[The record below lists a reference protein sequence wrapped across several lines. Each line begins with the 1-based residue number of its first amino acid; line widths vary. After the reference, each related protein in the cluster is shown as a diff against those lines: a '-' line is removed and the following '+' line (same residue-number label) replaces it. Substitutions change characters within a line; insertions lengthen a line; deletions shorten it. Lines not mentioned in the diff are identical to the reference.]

1 MSKLDK
7 LFSPISF
14 GQLELKNRIIM
25 LGMGTYYGNAEDGHD
40 ACTARLINYFAE
52 RAKGGA
58 ALISTPFTVLYQGNN
73 QLEEHDYFA
82 YHLPGMYD
90 DKLIPGIRNLADAVH
105 ANGSKSMAQLQIHDK
120 FAVDNDSPLEYVS
133 PSGIVK
139 RKGPEPRELT
149 IPEIEQIVEAY
160 GEAAR
165 RAREG
170 GCDAVE
176 IYAGMGFLLS
186 QFLSR
191 AVNKRTD
198 KYGGGPE
205 GRAQIVVEI
214 IESIRKR
221 VGKDYPVSC
230 RFSGV
235 DLVDGGNEVEDAK
248 IIGRVLEQAGIDMLN
263 VQAGW
268 LESRV
273 PIINQWVEPGAFVYV
288 AEAVKQVVNVPV
300 VAAYRINDPILANNI
315 LSEGRADVIGMG
327 RALIADP
334 EFPNKAREGRISE
347 IRKCIACL
355 RCIDLVHNHPDVLPM
370 ACTVNYRAGREGE
383 TIITPAKEPKK
394 VLVIGG
400 GPAGMQAAITATDK
414 GHKVTLVDQSRR
426 LGGAMLAA
434 GILNPQLPN
443 LRKYM
448 EAEVQKRPIE
458 VKLKTEVTTSFVQ
471 QINPDVTIIA
481 AGGEPPAYNIPGV
494 KGPNVLSGRAMFEA
508 IAMNRVPGNV
518 GSGHKILWRL
528 ALLATG
534 LGYHPGLINY
544 GMKFGF
550 PFGKRVVVLGGGF
563 AGFEVSDVLGEK
575 GKKVTILEEGPQLG
589 YGIGISNIWVLIK
602 RLRKFGVAMEKNVKI
617 EKITDKGVEA
627 LVGDERKFYEAD
639 TVMLARPFKAKD
651 DALKKELEVKGLE
664 AIVIG
669 DAADPQK
676 IMEAV
681 ATGFRAGF
689 DI

>member
-1 MSKLDK
+1 MSNLDK
-7 LFSPISF
+7 LFSPVKF

-25 LGMGTYYGNAEDGHD
+25 LGMGTYYGNAEEGHD
-40 ACTARLINYFAE
+40 ACTVRLINYFAA
-52 RAKGGA
+52 RAEGGA
-58 ALISTPFTVLYQGNN
+58 ALISVPFTVMYQANN

-82 YHLPGMYD
+82 KSLPGMHSD
-90 DKLIPGIRNLADAVH
+90 SLIPGVRKLTDAVH
-105 ANGSKSMAQLQIHDK
+105 AKGSKLMAQLQIHDK
-120 FAVDNDSPLEYVS
+120 FAPDDNTPLEWVS

-139 RKGPEPRELT
+139 RKGPAPRELT
-149 IPEIEQIVEAY
+149 IPEIEQIIEAY

-165 RAREG
+165 RAVEG

-198 KYGGGPE
+198 RFGGGPE

-214 IESIRKR
+214 LDAIRKR
-221 VGKDYPVSC
+221 VGKDFPVSC

-235 DLVDGGNEVEDAK
+235 DLMDEGNDLEDAK
-248 IIGRVLEQAGIDMLN
+248 AIGKVLEKAGIDMLN

-273 PIINQWVEPGAFVYV
+273 PIINQWVKPGEFVYV
-288 AEAVKQVVNVPV
+288 AEAVKQVVNIPV
-300 VAAYRINDPILANNI
+300 VAAYRINDPVLANKI
-315 LSEGRADVIGMG
+315 VSEGRADVIGMG
-327 RALIADP
+327 RGLIADP
-334 EFPNKAREGRISE
+334 DFPNKAKTGRISE

-355 RCIDLVHNHPDVLPM
+355 RCIDLVHNHPNVLPM

-383 TIITPAKEPKK
+383 TIITSAKQSKK
-394 VLVIGG
+394 VLIVGG
-400 GPAGMQAAITATDK
+400 GPAGMQAAIVAADR
-414 GHKVTLVDQSRR
+414 GHKVTLVDKSRM

-434 GILNPQLPN
+434 GILNPQLPG

-448 EAEVQKRPIE
+448 ETEVKKRPIE
-458 VKLKTEVTTSFVQ
+458 VKLKTEVTPSFVNQ
-471 QINPDVTIIA
+471 MKPDVTIIA
-481 AGGEPPAYNIPGV
+481 AGGQPPAYDISGV
-494 KGPNVLSGRAMFEA
+494 KGSNVLSGKSMFEA
-508 IAMNRVPGNV
+508 IAMNRVPDNV
-518 GSGHKILWRL
+518 GAGAKILWRL
-528 ALLATG
+528 GLLVSSS
-534 LGYHPGLINY
+534 GYHPGLINSA
-544 GMKFGF
+544 MKFGF

-563 AGFEVSDVLGEK
+563 AGFEVADVFGEK
-575 GKKVTILEEGPQLG
+575 GKQVTILEEGPTVG
-589 YGIGISNIWVLIK
+589 YGVGVSNIWVLLM
-602 RLRKFGVAMEKNVKI
+602 RLKEFGVTIEKNVKI
-617 EKITDKGVEA
+617 EKITNKGVEA
-627 LVGDERKFYEAD
+627 TVGGQRKFYEAD
-639 TVMLARPFKAKD
+639 TVMLARPWKPKD
-651 DALKKELEVKGLE
+651 DKLQKQLEGKGME